1 VNQTEYHKLKSDN
14 GKGQMITEKL
24 KYLEP
29 KTMEEAVSLL
39 SQHKEAAKVVAGG
52 TDLITQL
59 KKGAELPRYI
69 INIKGIPDQD
79 SITYDEREG
88 LRIGALATIHSIE
101 VSPVIRQKFGV
112 LAKAASELGTS
123 QIRNCA
129 TIGGNLCNAA
139 PSAETAPALLV
150 LEARLKI
157 VGANGERTVHI
168 EDFFTGPG
176 QTMLHPDEIL
186 SEIQVPNPP
195 PRSGGVY
202 LKQTVRKALDLAT
215 VGVAV
220 ITRLDG
226 DIIRDVKIAL
236 GAVAPTPIRARKA
249 ETVIREQRLDDALLD
264 EAGLVASREAS
275 PIDDVRSSADYRRK
289 IIRVLVGRAI
299 RQAAEQIK
307 AE

>member
-1 VNQTEYHKLKSDN
+1 
-14 GKGQMITEKL
+14 MITEKF
-24 KYLEP
+24 KHLEP
-29 KTMEEAVSLL
+29 KTIKEAIFLL
-39 SQHKEAAKVVAGG
+39 SRHKEAAKVIAGG

-69 INIKGIPDQD
+69 INIKGIPNQD

-112 LAKAASELGTS
+112 LAQAASELGTS
-123 QIRNCA
+123 QVRNCA

-139 PSAETAPALLV
+139 PSAETAPALIV

-157 VGANGERTVHI
+157 AGAGGERTVPI

-176 QTMLHPDEIL
+176 QTVLHPDEIL
-186 SEIQVPNPP
+186 SEIQVPNPL

-202 LKQTVRKALDLAT
+202 IKQTVRKALDLAT

-249 ETVIREQRLDDALLD
+249 ETIIREQKLDDALLD
-264 EAGLVASREAS
+264 EAGLVASEEAS

-289 IIRVLVGRAI
+289 IIRALVRRAI
-299 RQAAEQIK
+299 RQAAEQLK
-307 AE
+307 AG

>member
-1 VNQTEYHKLKSDN
+1 
-14 GKGQMITEKL
+14 MITEKL

-29 KTMEEAVSLL
+29 KTMEEVIFLL
-39 SQHKEAAKVVAGG
+39 SRHKEAAKVVAGG

-69 INIKGIPDQD
+69 INIKGIPNQD

-101 VSPVIRQKFGV
+101 ASPVIRQKFGV
-112 LAKAASELGTS
+112 LAKASSELGTP

-157 VGANGERTVHI
+157 VGTDGERTVPI

-176 QTMLHPDEIL
+176 QTVLHPDEIL
-186 SEIQVPNPP
+186 SEIQVPNPL

-202 LKQTVRKALDLAT
+202 IKQTVRKALDLAT

-236 GAVAPTPIRARKA
+236 GAVAPTPIRATKA
-249 ETVIREQRLDDALLD
+249 EMIIREQKLDDALLD
-264 EAGLVASREAS
+264 EAGLVASGEAS
-275 PIDDVRSSADYRRK
+275 PIDDVRSSADYRRE

>member
-1 VNQTEYHKLKSDN
+1 
-14 GKGQMITEKL
+14 MITEKS

-29 KTMEEAVSLL
+29 KTIEEAIFLL
-39 SQHKEAAKVVAGG
+39 SRHKEAAKVVAGG
-52 TDLITQL
+52 TDLIIQL
-59 KKGAELPRYI
+59 KKGVELPRYI
-69 INIKGIPDQD
+69 INIKGISNQD

-112 LAKAASELGTS
+112 LAQAASELGTS
-123 QIRNCA
+123 QVRNCA

-139 PSAETAPALLV
+139 PSAETAPALIV
-150 LEARLKI
+150 LEASLKI
-157 VGANGERTVHI
+157 TGAGGERTVPI
-168 EDFFTGPG
+168 EDFFIGPG
-176 QTMLHPDEIL
+176 QTVLHPDEIL

-202 LKQTVRKALDLAT
+202 LKQTIRKALDLAT

-236 GAVAPTPIRARKA
+236 GAVAPTPIRATKA
-249 ETVIREQRLDDALLD
+249 EMIIREQKLDDALLD
-264 EAGLVASREAS
+264 EAGLVASGEAS
-275 PIDDVRSSADYRRK
+275 PIDDVRSSADYRRE

>member
-1 VNQTEYHKLKSDN
+1 
-14 GKGQMITEKL
+14 MITEKF
-24 KYLEP
+24 KHLEP
-29 KTMEEAVSLL
+29 KTIEEAIFLL
-39 SQHKEAAKVVAGG
+39 SRHKEAAKVIAGG

-112 LAKAASELGTS
+112 LAQAASELGTP
-123 QIRNCA
+123 QVRNRA

-139 PSAETAPALLV
+139 PSAETAPALIV

-157 VGANGERTVHI
+157 AGAGGERTVPI

-236 GAVAPTPIRARKA
+236 GAVAPTPMRARKA
-249 ETVIREQRLDDALLD
+249 ETLIREQKLDDALLD
-264 EAGLVASREAS
+264 EAGLVASGEAS
-275 PIDDVRSSADYRRK
+275 PIDDVRSSAEYRKK
-289 IIRVLVGRAI
+289 IIRDLVRRAI
-299 RQAAEQIK
+299 RQAVEQINPS
-307 AE
+307 

>member
-1 VNQTEYHKLKSDN
+1 
-14 GKGQMITEKL
+14 MITEKL

-29 KTMEEAVSLL
+29 KTIEEAIFLL
-39 SQHKEAAKVVAGG
+39 SRHKEAAKVVAGG
-52 TDLITQL
+52 TDLIVQL

-69 INIKGIPDQD
+69 INIKGISNQD

-112 LAKAASELGTS
+112 LAQAASKLGTS

-157 VGANGERTVHI
+157 AGANGERTVHI

-176 QTMLHPDEIL
+176 QTVLHPDEIL
-186 SEIQVPNPP
+186 REIQVPNPP

-202 LKQTVRKALDLAT
+202 IKQTVRKALDLAT

-236 GAVAPTPIRARKA
+236 GAVAPTPIRATKA
-249 ETVIREQRLDDALLD
+249 EAIIKEQKLDDALLD
-264 EAGLVASREAS
+264 EAGLVASGEAS
-275 PIDDVRSSADYRRK
+275 PIDDVRSSAEYRRK

>member
-1 VNQTEYHKLKSDN
+1 
-14 GKGQMITEKL
+14 MIAEKF

-39 SQHKEAAKVVAGG
+39 SRHKEAAKVIAGG
-52 TDLITQL
+52 TDLIIQL

-69 INIKGIPDQD
+69 INIKGIPNQD

-112 LAKAASELGTS
+112 LAQAASELGTS
-123 QIRNCA
+123 QVRNCA

-139 PSAETAPALLV
+139 PSAETAPALIV

-157 VGANGERTVHI
+157 AGTGGERTVPI

-176 QTMLHPDEIL
+176 QTVLHPDEII
-186 SEIQVPNPP
+186 SEIQVPNPL
-195 PRSGGVY
+195 PRSSGVY
-202 LKQTVRKALDLAT
+202 IKQTVRKALDLAT

-249 ETVIREQRLDDALLD
+249 ETIIREQKLDDALLD
-264 EAGLVASREAS
+264 EAGLVASGEAS